1 MRACYEN
8 DVIHVIHWN
17 WGQHIF
23 RQTHFGAN
31 FSTLV
36 AGRIVHVCNLKWL
49 KLRRQLQLKV
59 ADANC
64 WASFHRNIPRKKAKC
79 RKEVWSAS
87 TQLIPYSMWEH
98 AAIVPFSSIFQDPL
112 CGDIF
117 RMFLGLR
124 PCHIE
129 PSLRWPW
136 CCSSRRQWSWPKHPG
151 MCSTQHL
158 AGHHLCIKSRWWYES
173 GMGCFYIL

>member
-36 AGRIVHVCNLKWL
+36 ARRISSWESPC
-49 KLRRQLQLKV
+49 LQLEMAQATTSTTVKG

-64 WASFHRNIPRKKAKC
+64 WASFHRNIPSKKAKC
-79 RKEVWSAS
+79 R
-87 TQLIPYSMWEH
+87 
-98 AAIVPFSSIFQDPL
+98 IVPFSSIFQDPL

-173 GMGCFYIL
+173 GFYIL